1 MEEGVNSFLCFPQL
15 LSKQTNRKP
24 PSKRQFGKLTK
35 SHRKFWTNWNV
46 ENLKPSV
53 VVASCGVC
61 WGATPLFAGNGR
73 NERFCT
79 PHYLFST
86 QICWCLQNIPVH
98 LCTFLAAVFNMNIF
112 LNVEQCGVLL
122 AWLVVIRVQFSQ
134 ICFSRR
140 GCGGGERK
148 LGQTNRHSRHFSTQ
162 HRSPGGEHA
171 SPGT

>member
-1 MEEGVNSFLCFPQL
+1 MRWKSSQLFSLCA
-15 LSKQTNRKP
+15 SKQETT
-24 PSKRQFGKLTK
+24 STTRQFGKLTK

-112 LNVEQCGVLL
+112 LNFEQCGVLL

-148 LGQTNRHSRHFSTQ
+148 LGQTNRHSRHSHTTTEAQ
-162 HRSPGGEHA
+162 VENTRA
-171 SPGT
+171 KK

>member
-1 MEEGVNSFLCFPQL
+1 MGEGVNSFLCFPQL

-61 WGATPLFAGNGR
+61 WGQHQCSPEMGVMKDSALRTIFSPLRSVGVYKTYPF
-73 NERFCT
+73 
-79 PHYLFST
+79 
-86 QICWCLQNIPVH
+86 

-112 LNVEQCGVLL
+112 LNFEQCGVLL

-162 HRSPGGEHA
+162 PPKPRWRTRELK
-171 SPGT
+171 